1 MAVSVDQPVLDPL
14 DRDAVDGVEAAR
26 LALRGRRELQL
37 LEDPSVL
44 AMAQLLVAR
53 CRDAAPWVRAAVA
66 TVDRFAR
73 EVALGDLP
81 GLLAA
86 GRADP
91 AEADRS
97 LQRLARRHDGL
108 SAGQMASLAF
118 GPKLWWTVAGVPV
131 TWLPLSQGDGHRPLP
146 SVQSGVR
153 LLLLSVIGSGAT
165 QDELRAVRVGD
176 AGSLDAAGRI
186 VPDVQ
191 AEPLAVAYRDVDGEH
206 LTFLSYEARQALLDL
221 RASLG
226 PSGPDDLL
234 LPAKDAAE
242 ASTAALATGS
252 ALIGAGNDVNVT
264 LCRATGDFFRA
275 WGMPGARFDIRTAPA
290 EEHP

>member
-1 MAVSVDQPVLDPL
+1 MALSADQPVLDPV
-14 DRDAVDGVEAAR
+14 DRDAVDGVEAAH

-37 LEDPSVL
+37 LEEPSVL
-44 AMAQLLVAR
+44 AMAQLLVER

-66 TVDRFAR
+66 TLNEQTRQV
-73 EVALGDLP
+73 
-81 GLLAA
+81 GLTRW
-86 GRADP
+86 RADP

-108 SAGQMASLAF
+108 SAGQMASLSF

-131 TWLPLSQGDGHRPLP
+131 TWRPLSQGGGPRPLP

-165 QDELRAVRVGD
+165 QDELRAVRVAD
-176 AGSLDAAGRI
+176 AGSLDAAGHI
-186 VPDVQ
+186 APDLQ
-191 AEPLAVAYRDVDGEH
+191 AEPLAVTYRDVAGEH

-264 LCRATGDFFRA
+264 LCRATGDFFRS

>member
-1 MAVSVDQPVLDPL
+1 MAVSTRQPVDDPADLD
-14 DRDAVDGVEAAR
+14 EAAR
-26 LALRGRRELQL
+26 VALRGRRELHL

-44 AMAQLLVAR
+44 AMARMLVER

-66 TVDRFAR
+66 TLDRFDR

-131 TWLPLSQGDGHRPLP
+131 RADWIFPATEVRSAGWTRSSHCSWLVST
-146 SVQSGVR
+146 SSG
-153 LLLLSVIGSGAT
+153 S
-165 QDELRAVRVGD
+165 
-176 AGSLDAAGRI
+176 
-186 VPDVQ
+186 
-191 AEPLAVAYRDVDGEH
+191 
-206 LTFLSYEARQALLDL
+206 
-221 RASLG
+221 
-226 PSGPDDLL
+226 
-234 LPAKDAAE
+234 
-242 ASTAALATGS
+242 
-252 ALIGAGNDVNVT
+252 
-264 LCRATGDFFRA
+264 
-275 WGMPGARFDIRTAPA
+275 
-290 EEHP
+290 

>member
-1 MAVSVDQPVLDPL
+1 MAVSTRQPVDDPADLD
-14 DRDAVDGVEAAR
+14 EAAR
-26 LALRGRRELQL
+26 VALRGRRELHL

-44 AMAQLLVAR
+44 AMARMLVER

-66 TVDRFAR
+66 TLDRFDR

-131 TWLPLSQGDGHRPLP
+131 SWRPLSQGSGHRPLP

-165 QDELRAVRVGD
+165 EDELRAVRVSG
-176 AGSLDAAGRI
+176 AGSLDAAGHI
-186 VPDVQ
+186 VPDLM
-191 AEPLAVAYRDVDGEH
+191 AEPLAVAYPTSDGER

-221 RASLG
+221 RAALG
-226 PSGPDDLL
+226 PTGPDDLL

-242 ASTAALATGS
+242 ASTAARASGS

-275 WGMPGARFDIRTAPA
+275 WGMPGARFDIRTAPD